1 MDRREMYRFIAN
13 EMGITVDDVMAMSLS
28 EFAEAYSRTM
38 YFTNRMPPINWSA
51 STWTICSS
59 TSTPDTMSPKK
70 SIRRHDTMTDK

>member
-28 EFAEAYSRTM
+28 EFAEAYRRTM
-38 YFTNRMPPINWSA
+38 TQVYVPPINWSA